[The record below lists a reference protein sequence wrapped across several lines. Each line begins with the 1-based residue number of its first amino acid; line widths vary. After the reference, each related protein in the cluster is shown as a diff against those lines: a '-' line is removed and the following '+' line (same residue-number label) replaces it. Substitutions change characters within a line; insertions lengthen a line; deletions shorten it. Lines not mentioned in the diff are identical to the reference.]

1 MDPSPDQ
8 IAALADQ
15 LGQIARDVASA
26 QDPVS
31 KKHQVNALIMQA
43 KKTISVVQ
51 DPVDA
56 LMDQVV
62 NVSPIGIDFQSCSRS

>member
-15 LGQIARDVASA
+15 LSQIARDVASA

-31 KKHQVNALIMQA
+31 KKHQVNALVMQA
-43 KKTISVVQ
+43 KKTIWAVQ

-62 NVSPIGIDFQSCSRS
+62 NVGPTDIDPQSCSRS